1 MKTEHTTFTVETAMD
16 EPGLAIV
23 REALTRL
30 NGVVDVMVDVD
41 LKRVAVEFDAER
53 MEPSTLRGTI
63 EDAGY
68 KVR

>member
-1 MKTEHTTFTVETAMD
+1 MKTEHITFTVETAMD
-16 EPGLAIV
+16 EPGLAMI

-30 NGVVDVMVDVD
+30 NGVVDVMVDAV

-53 MEPSTLRGTI
+53 MEQGTLRGTI